1 MICGHCQREIA
12 DHSNFC
18 YFCGAR
24 QHAAGTARSARRLMR
39 SATDKKLAG
48 ICGGLGEYFEVDS
61 TLVRLIW
68 VLVVVFTGIFP
79 GVIVY
84 LLAWL
89 IMPEAPQPTPQEVP
103 ASQPAPQSNP

>member
-24 QHAAGTARSARRLMR
+24 QHTAQTARSARRLMR

-89 IMPEAPQPTPQEVP
+89 IMPEAPQPVPQEVP

>member
-1 MICGHCQREIA
+1 MICGSCQREIA
-12 DHSNFC
+12 DNSNFC

-24 QHAAGTARSARRLMR
+24 QQGAQPARSARRLMR

-48 ICGGLGEYFEVDS
+48 ICGGLGEYFEMDS

-84 LLAWL
+84 LVAWL
-89 IMPEAPQPTPQEVP
+89 IMPEAPRPAPQDVQ
-103 ASQPAPQSNP
+103 ASQPAPQPNP